1 MNPRSDS
8 IYANLG
14 TILLNGELGA
24 WPAIAEASDLPL
36 ELRSLARDERPD
48 DPGAMSESLRR
59 ICVGQPVAADSVML
73 AAASILRLT
82 AIGHDD
88 PAWGDLLPRWLVPS
102 LPPEVRGVG
111 LLALA
116 LNARDRLCADDY
128 ADLMDEALLLLPE
141 DAPLRHAHIYQ
152 YALYLGLR
160 GMLQRLKNVIELPR
174 PGDQEPEV
182 DSALLAEC
190 FYDAVCCG
198 RSAQASFLERRLAAA
213 PEATWQLGLFQ
224 MHRVFIPV
232 FSAVSNKTPL
242 PEQGEV
248 ASLPLIRALLG
259 ADPDLIDEFESDDAA
274 GEVSPLLGFDALR
287 IALAKRDHSTA
298 RRILERRMLGPG
310 HHWLD
315 DLFLARLLLLEDRPR
330 EAGVAFAKVEEAAQR
345 YGGIERLE
353 IELRLSSEMS
363 RHDCCR
369 LGLLAGGQPP
379 SVGQVAAPVNIPA
392 ALLAGNSAAAV
403 ALRDRLQQ
411 IVAEAPLR
419 VLILGPED
427 GSRNVV
433 ADCLH
438 DRLGATACQRLSAS
452 CCQDAGWK
460 GELRYALSQ
469 PGTLILD
476 DLEQLDAGGQAR
488 LLAALH
494 DGHAARL
501 ITCAGS
507 TLAAAVSSGRW
518 RKDLFWLLG
527 LDTIRIPR
535 LDERSADLVAIA
547 SSWAGSSGPV
557 RFDAT
562 AAATLSATPF
572 VGGWAEFTA
581 FSSRLARRS
590 SNGMVTARN
599 VTEALADLRD
609 LIEPAGG

>member
-8 IYANLG
+8 TYANLG

-59 ICVGQPVAADSVML
+59 ICVGQPVAADSVLL
-73 AAASILRLT
+73 AAASVLRLT

-160 GMLQRLKNVIELPR
+160 GMLQRLKDVIELPR
-174 PGDQEPEV
+174 PGDQEPDV
-182 DSALLAEC
+182 NPALLAEC

-198 RSAQASFLERRLAAA
+198 RSAQAAFLERRLAAA
-213 PEATWQLGLFQ
+213 PEAAWQLGLFH

-232 FSAVSNKTPL
+232 FSAVSSKTPL
-242 PEQGEV
+242 PEQSEV

-259 ADPDLIDEFESDDAA
+259 ADPDLLDEFESDDAT

-330 EAGVAFAKVEEAAQR
+330 EAGVAFAKVEAAAQR

-353 IELRLSSEMS
+353 IELRLSAELS

-369 LGLLAGGQPP
+369 LGLLAGGQAP
-379 SVGQVAAPVNIPA
+379 SQGQAAAPDEITE
-392 ALLAGNSAAAV
+392 ALLAGTSKAATT
-403 ALRDRLQQ
+403 LRDRLQQ
-411 IVAEAPLR
+411 LVSEAPQR
-419 VLILGPED
+419 MLILGPED
-427 GSRNVV
+427 GSRNLV

-438 DRLGATACQRLSAS
+438 DRLGATTCVRLSAS
-452 CCQDAGWK
+452 CCLDVGWT
-460 GELRYALSQ
+460 GEMHAALAQ
-469 PGTLILD
+469 PGTVIID
-476 DLEQLDAGGQAR
+476 DLERLDAAGQAR
-488 LLAALH
+488 LLAAIRE
-494 DGHAARL
+494 GHVARL
-501 ITCAGS
+501 LACAGPALS
-507 TLAAAVSSGRW
+507 IAASSGQW
-518 RKDLFWLLG
+518 RRDLFWLLAA
-527 LDTIRIPR
+527 DTIRVPR

-547 SSWAGSSGPV
+547 ASWTTGSAPL
-557 RFDAT
+557 RFEAS
-562 AAATLSATPF
+562 AAAALTTTPF
-572 VGGWAEFTA
+572 VGGWAEFAA
-581 FSSRLARRS
+581 FACRLVRRA
-590 SNGMVTARN
+590 SNGMVTARS
-599 VTEALADLRD
+599 VTEALADLHD
-609 LIEPAGG
+609 LSEPAG

>member
-1 MNPRSDS
+1 MNQRPDS

-14 TILLNGELGA
+14 TILLGGELGA
-24 WPAIAEASDLPL
+24 WSAIAAASELPP
-36 ELRSLARDERPD
+36 ELRTLARDERPD

-59 ICVGQPVAADSVML
+59 ICVGQPVAADSVLL

-102 LPPEVRGVG
+102 LPAEVRGLG
-111 LLALA
+111 ILALA

-128 ADLMDEALLLLPE
+128 ADLMDEALLLLPQ
-141 DAPLRHAHIYQ
+141 DSPLRHAHIYQ

-160 GMLQRLKNVIELPR
+160 GMLQRLKDVIELPR

-182 DSALLAEC
+182 DQALLAEC

-198 RSAQASFLERRLAAA
+198 RSSQAAFLERRLAAA
-213 PEATWQLGLFQ
+213 PEAAWHLDLFT

-232 FSAVSNKTPL
+232 FAAVANKTPL
-242 PEQGEV
+242 PEQADI
-248 ASLPLIRALLG
+248 ASLPLFRALLG
-259 ADPDLIDEFESDDAA
+259 ADPDLIHEFDSEDAS
-274 GEVSPLLGFDALR
+274 GEVSPLLGYDALR
-287 IALAKRDHSTA
+287 IALAKRDHATA
-298 RRILERRMLGPG
+298 RRILETRALGPG

-330 EAGVAFAKVEEAAQR
+330 EAGVAFTKVESAAER

-353 IELRLSSEMS
+353 IELRLSAELS

-369 LGLLAGGQPP
+369 LGLLAGGQAPRV
-379 SVGQVAAPVNIPA
+379 SQVATPVDISN
-392 ALLAGNSAAAV
+392 ALLAGSSAAAV

-411 IVAEAPLR
+411 VVAEAPLR

-438 DRLGATACQRLSAS
+438 DRLGATARQRLSAS
-452 CCQDAGWK
+452 CCQDTGWK

-476 DLEQLDAGGQAR
+476 DLDHLDAAGQAR

-501 ITCAGS
+501 LACAGS
-507 TLAAAVSSGRW
+507 TLAAAVSAGRW

-547 SSWAGSSGPV
+547 TSWAGSSGSV
-557 RFDAT
+557 RFDAP

-572 VGGWAEFTA
+572 VGGWAEFAA

-590 SNGMVTARN
+590 SNGMVTARS

-609 LIEPAGG
+609 LIEPAG